1 MSAPIEVDIDGRH
14 VRLTNLDKVLYPSGF
29 TKAEVVD
36 YHARIAPV
44 AVGHLAGRC
53 ITFRRFPDGT
63 DAAGFFEKRC
73 PQHRPDWVGV
83 ALGPGDRR
91 GGIHYCRIDEPAAMV
106 WAANLAAIEL
116 HAPMAT
122 ADDLDTP
129 RALVF
134 DFDPGPGT
142 GIGECCQVALAVAG
156 VLDTVDLTGYCKTSG
171 SKGMQMYVPLNT
183 PGVTHEGAANFA
195 LAVGQVME
203 RQFANDTSTS
213 LGVTTV
219 MAKDAR
225 PGKVFVD
232 WSQNAQHKTT
242 IAPYSLRA
250 RREPTVSTPLSW
262 DEVSNGADGL
272 VELRFEAS
280 RVLTR
285 VEELGDLFAPVLTV
299 EQELPRPTG

>member
-1 MSAPIEVDIDGRH
+1 MAAPIEVDIEGRH

-36 YHARIAPV
+36 YHARIAPT
-44 AVGHLAGRC
+44 AIAHLAGRC

-63 DAAGFFEKRC
+63 GAEGFFEKRC
-73 PQHRPDWVGV
+73 AKHRPDWVKT

-91 GGIHYCRIDEPAAMV
+91 GGIHYCRIEESAAMV

-116 HAPMAT
+116 HAPMAF

-142 GIGECCQVALAVAG
+142 GVSECCQVALGVAEI
-156 VLDTVDLTGYCKTSG
+156 LDTVGLQGWCKTSG
-171 SKGMQMYVPLNT
+171 SKGVQMYVPLNT
-183 PGVTHEGAANFA
+183 PGATHEGAANFA

-203 RQFANDTSTS
+203 RRFANDASTH

-232 WSQNAQHKTT
+232 WSQNAHHKTT

-250 RREPTVSTPLSW
+250 RPEPTVSTPLKW
-262 DEVSNGADGL
+262 DEVSNSADGA
-272 VELRFEAS
+272 VELRFEAVDVLR
-280 RVLTR
+280 RVGAH
-285 VEELGDLFAPVLTV
+285 GDLFAPVLTL
-299 EQELPRPTG
+299 EQELPRPSR